1 MRSIFGYSK
10 VLKEDNSDVFFEV
23 SNKINT
29 FTVSEN
35 EVEALM
41 VLLIKL
47 SVKKGYKYL
56 DTGLSTFVSLTEI

>member
-47 SVKKGYKYL
+47 SVKKGDKYL
-56 DTGLSTFVSLTEI
+56 DIGLSTFVSLTEI